1 VSHRFLAATLTAAA
15 ATWLTPAVVAGQTS
29 RPSASSKP
37 SGSSTKVPRMP
48 DGRPDLQGVWTMATF
63 TPLQRPPN
71 LAGKEFFTEE
81 EAENLARLLTAD
93 GVDPLAGGVLAAES
107 EEQREARAKQ
117 TKENIHY
124 DNAIW
129 LRENTPKGLSSRRT
143 SLILEPSDGRIPP
156 LVPAAQ
162 QREAERR
169 KAAQSG
175 AFDGYETRP
184 LQERCVVWTHEGP
197 PMIPPPY
204 NDRMQIFQ
212 TPDYVAINPEVRTNP
227 VRMIPLDNRPHPS
240 SMLRQ
245 WAGDSSGH
253 WEGDTLVVET
263 VNYNDK
269 VRFQGSSSALHV
281 VERFTRIDVET
292 IRYEFTVE
300 DPTVWTRPWRAE
312 IPLMKADGLLYEY
325 GCHEGNH
332 DIANI
337 LEITRNVEAAGGAK
351 KPSK

>member
-1 VSHRFLAATLTAAA
+1 MSHRFLAATLTIVAG
-15 ATWLTPAVVAGQTS
+15 TWLTPGAAAGQARTA
-29 RPSASSKP
+29 SAVSAK
-37 SGSSTKVPRMP
+37 KVPRTP
-48 DGRPDLQGVWTMATF
+48 DGHPDLQGVWTMATF
-63 TPLQRPPN
+63 TPLQRPAN

-81 EAENLARLLTAD
+81 EAANLSQLLTAD
-93 GVDPLAGGVLAAES
+93 GVDPLAGGVLTAES
-107 EEQREARAKQ
+107 EDQRAARARQ

-143 SLILEPSDGRIPP
+143 SLIVEPSDGRIPP
-156 LVPAAQ
+156 LTPAGQ
-162 QREAERR
+162 QRDAERR

-175 AFDGYETRP
+175 GAFDSYETRP

-227 VRMIPLDNRPHPS
+227 VRLIPLNDRPHAS
-240 SMLRQ
+240 SLLRQ

-253 WEGDTLVVET
+253 WEGDTLVVDT
-263 VNYNDK
+263 INYNDK
-269 VRFQGSSSALHV
+269 TRFQGASAALHV
-281 VERFTRIDVET
+281 VERFTRVDADT

-300 DPTVWTRPWRAE
+300 DPTFWTKPWRAE

-337 LEITRNVEAAGGAK
+337 LQITRNVEAASDTK
-351 KPSK
+351 KSSK